1 MSFICA
7 CAMPQSKK
15 DLQKFPT
22 FEEDDCF
29 CQPISPKYHTVVR
42 YRYAAAC
49 PPSPNT
55 LRGCVTKPS
64 NSSISQYEYV
74 TGLSLSSSPLCL
86 FLRPLSISF
95 FPPSFS
101 FLPLLF
107 HILLHI
113 LCLFLPSLP
122 SSSTLAFLFSSFF
135 SSFKEVCNEI
145 FDQHFIQDS
154 NPSGPLVNRLK
165 YFRFRFRGD
174 IRSQICLRS
183 AANS

>member
-15 DLQKFPT
+15 DLQKFHT

-29 CQPISPKYHTVVR
+29 CQSISPKYHTVVR

-95 FPPSFS
+95 FPPSLSLFYLFS
-101 FLPLLF
+101 FSFYSTIYVSFSPLSPHRVRLHSYSQVSSHLLKECVTRFSTNILF
-107 HILLHI
+107 KIRTHL
-113 LCLFLPSLP
+113 
-122 SSSTLAFLFSSFF
+122 
-135 SSFKEVCNEI
+135 
-145 FDQHFIQDS
+145 
-154 NPSGPLVNRLK
+154 GPW
-165 YFRFRFRGD
+165 
-174 IRSQICLRS
+174 
-183 AANS
+183 